1 MDPTSRLVDVD
12 WSDPRLQELLEKPQG
27 LRLDDRGT
35 YRPRRIRVHLGWHP
49 PRPDGDGWLPALLV
63 WDTGHGDLVIQ
74 TQTRLL
80 RPGDPMTLDKTPNSA
95 PGRVE
100 RGEIMQCRAGA
111 RPEDQGKDVFL
122 AWVHV
127 PAKR

>member
-12 WSDPRLQELLEKPQG
+12 WNDPRLQELLKKTEG

-35 YRPRRIRVHLGWHP
+35 YKPRRIRVHLGWQP
-49 PRPDGDGWLPALLV
+49 LGADGAGWLPALLV
-63 WDTGHGDLVIQ
+63 WDTGHGDLVVK
-74 TQTRLL
+74 TQTMQL
-80 RPGDPMTLDKTPNSA
+80 RSGDPMTLDRASNGVA
-95 PGRVE
+95 GRVE
-100 RGEIMQCRAGA
+100 RGEIVQCRAGA

-127 PAKR
+127 PTRR